1 MADNENRTPEETPET
16 NYIEI
21 IENLKKST
29 VPREQYDKVMKDN
42 KALAN
47 ALMTSKPG
55 STDEGKHV
63 ATDEEVAALRKKLFK
78 TNSGITN
85 LEYVKTALELRTALM
100 SRGEPDP
107 FLPNSEEARKEFSE
121 ETAVEIA
128 EGLASIV
135 EYADG
140 DAALFNSELKRC
152 CK

>member
-1 MADNENRTPEETPET
+1 MADNETRTTEETPET

-47 ALMTSKPG
+47 ALMTSKPE
-55 STDEGKHV
+55 STDESEHV

-85 LEYVKTALELRTALM
+85 LDYVKTALELRTALM

-107 FLPNSEEARKEFSE
+107 FLPNSEDARKEFSE